1 MTRIVGFVVGLGL
14 AICTAASAQPAPA
27 NSDLYHI
34 HFTKAVPGQAAQL
47 GQELKKP
54 DTTSSMPD
62 HFIVL
67 RHQEGDDWDY
77 CVIQHLGPK
86 ATVDAAGTP
95 AGPARTMRA
104 WHTDTFASG
113 PSWGEVSKALGIG
126 DGASGTAASVYN
138 VQVWREAAGHRDQ
151 LLKAIAQAGS
161 SAKIPISRVTF
172 QHVEGGPWTY
182 LAVDRYNSWQDFG
195 TDQASTTDD
204 APWAELR
211 AHSTYHHDTLADR
224 ITQR

>member
-1 MTRIVGFVVGLGL
+1 MTRIGSLAVGLGL
-14 AICTAASAQPAPA
+14 VVCTTAGAQPAPG
-27 NSDLYHI
+27 NTDLYHI
-34 HFTKAVPGQAAQL
+34 HFTKAVPGQALQL

-86 ATVDAAGTP
+86 ATVDSAGRP
-95 AGPARTMRA
+95 ADPARTMRA

-113 PSWGEVSKALGIG
+113 PSWAEVSKAFGIG
-126 DGASGTAASVYN
+126 DGASGTAGSVYN
-138 VQVWREAAGHRDQ
+138 VQVWREAPGHRDQ
-151 LLKAIAQAGS
+151 LAKALAQAGS
-161 SAKIPISRVTF
+161 GAKVPATQVVF

-182 LAVDRYNSWQDFG
+182 IAVARYNSWQDFG
-195 TDQASTTDD
+195 TDQAAAADD